1 MEFTRERS
9 DLGIFGETEEDRL
22 DHIRIKVFTNT
33 SSSFSAMP
41 DTNADAPPSQWKSVR
56 PWSPPSLT
64 LTVREITSVSATFLL
79 SGSSHLSDSTS
90 TDSLLSSLGL
100 SPSSTLYDA
109 DNDDDNDNTTDSTP
123 GMYNSDPEPETDS
136 DARQIISISLAKGLS
151 VKVNGTIWQRVLMQI
166 DKKAD
171 DAVVVVYGLMPG
183 RPYDIDLSI
192 SPGEQRGLSHSGS
205 NIGGASVRGQ
215 VTTTPAEFTRTFPIS
230 ALADPDLILNRI
242 LEPEGIRLESTNTNI
257 SQHNSS
263 SSSSQSTSPSST
275 SISLPEGNSSASSSD
290 IPPNA
295 PTAPYPT
302 LEDRATNLRTTLSS
316 LQSEHQSLLSS
327 LKSTRKSSQKTEAS
341 LRGEIDVLKRS
352 IEKHAKDEV
361 RSRQRLL
368 ALQQSLNQTLSSKS
382 QLVGSIGL
390 VEGSLPGLKELE
402 GERERELERV
412 KEEAS
417 KWRRERDEVDKER
430 KRKEEAMKAEL
441 AKEEGK
447 LDRVLKGK
455 GRLEGSGGVIEVL
468 EEKLRE
474 VEREV
479 EKVERGEDG
488 EEEREAS
495 RNEEREVLLQQQQQQ
510 QQGGTQSSPTT
521 STLSS
526 LAPPFEPRLAL
537 ASHTR
542 SSTLPLPPTPLVGR
556 SEGQSH
562 SHSQSLTWGE
572 PDRVVG
578 SGNGGGGKGE
588 VGGGTPLNPAS
599 VPFTPR
605 GVIGVGRGRGEREK
619 GG

>member
-1 MEFTRERS
+1 
-9 DLGIFGETEEDRL
+9 
-22 DHIRIKVFTNT
+22 
-33 SSSFSAMP
+33 MP
-41 DTNADAPPSQWKSVR
+41 DTNADVPPSQWKSVR

-79 SGSSHLSDSTS
+79 SGSSHLSDSPPTESLTPSSPPSVSLPHPPSTTQITRTRTRLGRS
-90 TDSLLSSLGL
+90 TDHLHL
-100 SPSSTLYDA
+100 P
-109 DNDDDNDNTTDSTP
+109 
-123 GMYNSDPEPETDS
+123 
-136 DARQIISISLAKGLS
+136 RKGF
-151 VKVNGTIWQRVLMQI
+151 RVLMEI

-192 SPGEQRGLSHSGS
+192 CPGEQRGLERSGS
-205 NIGGASVRGQ
+205 NIGGTSVRGQ
-215 VTTTPAEFTRTFPIS
+215 VTTTPGEFTHPDNGLDRT
-230 ALADPDLILNRI
+230 
-242 LEPEGIRLESTNTNI
+242 LEPEGIFSENTNTNT

-290 IPPNA
+290 IPP
-295 PTAPYPT
+295 PITPYPT
-302 LEDRATNLRTTLSS
+302 LEDRATNLRTTLST
-316 LQSEHQSLLSS
+316 LQSAHQSLLSS
-327 LKSTRKSSQKTEAS
+327 LKSTRKSSQETEAS
-341 LRGEIDVLKRS
+341 LRGEIDILKRS
-352 IEKHAKDEV
+352 IEKHAKDEI

-368 ALQQSLNQTLSSKS
+368 ALQQSLNQTLSSRA

-402 GERERELERV
+402 GERERGLERV

-417 KWRRERDEVDKER
+417 KWRREREEVDRER
-430 KRKEEAMKAEL
+430 KRREEAMKAEL

-455 GRLEGSGGVIEVL
+455 GRLEGSGGVIEAL
-468 EEKLRE
+468 EEKL
-474 VEREV
+474 REV

-488 EEEREAS
+488 DEEREGGRA
-495 RNEEREVLLQQQQQQ
+495 EERELLLQQQQGRGSTTQPQ
-510 QQGGTQSSPTT
+510 LQGTQSSPTT
-521 STLSS
+521 SNLSS
-526 LAPPFEPRLAL
+526 LAPPFETRLAL
-537 ASHTR
+537 TSLTR
-542 SSTLPLPPTPLVGR
+542 SSTLPLPPLPPSR
-556 SEGQSH
+556 SDGQSH
-562 SHSQSLTWGE
+562 AHSQSLTWGE

-578 SGNGGGGKGE
+578 SGSGGGGKMDL
-588 VGGGTPLNPAS
+588 GGGTPLNPAS